1 MTSGQKLQPEID
13 VEAKIAAC
21 LILLID
27 GYKKSGSEIAE
38 ALGINQATVSR
49 LKNRTQNS
57 SVLMLHAVES
67 LKTKVES
74 EMEDVIGLKARE
86 LGITPEQFKLCCVG
100 RVGHEVVEE
109 FRDQSKPVVEEG
121 RRGFVFH
128 RSGAGRVE
136 SRSDSTGKTLLKK
149 ATKPK

>member
-1 MTSGQKLQPEID
+1 MTMGQILQPEID
-13 VEAKIAAC
+13 VEAKIAAI

-27 GYKKSGSEIAE
+27 GYKKSGGEIAN

-57 SVLMLHAVES
+57 TVVMLRALES

-74 EMEDVIGLKARE
+74 EMADVIDLKARE
-86 LGITPEQFKLCCVG
+86 LGITTQEFMFCCVG
-100 RVGHEVVEE
+100 RVGHEVVTE

-128 RSGAGRVE
+128 RSGSGRIE
-136 SRSDSTGKTLLKK
+136 SRSDSTGKILLKK
-149 ATKPK
+149 ATKLK